1 MSETHQVV
9 AKTPRK
15 QSDTAAKSTAPELV
29 PELHEGEIP
38 LILPLAT
45 REPSTLATQVNRL
58 THSPLPTAQRQAALS
73 QLGRISGNHRLQ
85 TVLTTPSDSVQRRR
99 IRDTG
104 PEEADL
110 PRDSPAV
117 ESPTAT
123 PTTEAPT
130 ETPTETPA
138 REDEGTETRPP
149 AIEEPL
155 EATYMTHRFIGYTVD
170 TGEMS
175 QLSQSLQR
183 MLRRGVTGEALERE
197 QDAAAERGNRVIQQ
211 VRTGRAEDGT
221 ETRVNLYYEEVRHS
235 EAVTAEQSLVVNG
248 VAIPVRD
255 ATADELTAI
264 QAALVHAPAP
274 HLTELVNRRN
284 RIVVVDW
291 SGSRAESIPTHRLT
305 GGTNIER
312 SISSGERR
320 HQSAAA
326 ETGLRIEITHT
337 ALSEGD
343 RGMDTIL
350 HELGHVVYDANLI
363 PRTVSRTYGSSVHA
377 GASEQPAYG
386 YMYYITNPA
395 RLAAGD
401 RQAFAAAFTR
411 QGLEPR

>member
-1 MSETHQVV
+1 MSETHQAV
-9 AKTPRK
+9 AKTPQK
-15 QSDTAAKSTAPELV
+15 QTHPPQATAPELT
-29 PELHEGEIP
+29 PEWRFAESPLVLPFSTPEQPTLSRQIEQLH
-38 LILPLAT
+38 
-45 REPSTLATQVNRL
+45 
-58 THSPLPTAQRQAALS
+58 HSPLPRAQRQLAVS
-73 QLGRISGNHRLQ
+73 RLGLISGNARLQ
-85 TVLTTPSDSVQRRR
+85 TVLTETVQRRR

-110 PRDSPAV
+110 PHD
-117 ESPTAT
+117 
-123 PTTEAPT
+123 AP
-130 ETPTETPA
+130 PVETPA
-138 REDEGTETRPP
+138 TEPPLETPAETSAPETEAAMTRPP
-149 AIEEPL
+149 ELDEPL
-155 EATYMTHRFIGYTVD
+155 EASYMTHRFLGYTLEA
-170 TGEMS
+170 GEMG
-175 QLSQSLQR
+175 QLSESLQR
-183 MLRRGVTGEALERE
+183 MLGRGVTGEALAQERT
-197 QDAAAERGNRVIQQ
+197 AAAARGNRVITQ
-211 VRTGRAEDGT
+211 VRTGHAEDGT
-221 ETRVNLYYEEVRHS
+221 ETRVSLHYEEVRHA
-235 EAVTAEQSLVVNG
+235 ETVTAEQSLVVNG

-312 SISSGERR
+312 TISGSERR

-363 PRTVSRTYGSSVHA
+363 PRSVSRSYGSSVHS
-377 GASEQPAYG
+377 GASEQPAYA
-386 YMYYITNPA
+386 YMYYITNPSRLTA
-395 RLAAGD
+395 RD
-401 RQAFAAAFTR
+401 RQAFAEAFAR
-411 QGLEPR
+411 QGLEAR